1 MEEYGKGKRT
11 VGLTVIGVATLMIA
25 VIGATYAYFTV
36 AISNTNR
43 QNISVTTETTT
54 PLKYTSN
61 GAVSLTNAIPG
72 TSSTS
77 TFTVKNEDAYA
88 TQTYDL
94 TLNVPTN
101 TFVSTDG
108 TGQLYVKVTATTTSG
123 GTTPTII
130 NSFNSTNGK
139 DYTATLKTA
148 AKIVEDQT
156 IAPGETQTY
165 TITVSFKELN
175 KAQDTNQGATFSA
188 NITASDPKTVS

>member
-72 TSSTS
+72 TS
-77 TFTVKNEDAYA
+77 YM
-88 TQTYDL
+88 
-94 TLNVPTN
+94 
-101 TFVSTDG
+101 
-108 TGQLYVKVTATTTSG
+108 
-123 GTTPTII
+123 
-130 NSFNSTNGK
+130 
-139 DYTATLKTA
+139 
-148 AKIVEDQT
+148 
-156 IAPGETQTY
+156 
-165 TITVSFKELN
+165 
-175 KAQDTNQGATFSA
+175 
-188 NITASDPKTVS
+188 